1 MTRAQRFH
9 DAIHRGIATRLLL
22 LTVGFLIAGASA
34 ALAYWTI
41 STVYAPTSYA
51 IAQANSLSAPSA
63 PTATET
69 GATAITVG
77 WTLPATQLTGA
88 QYKVTR
94 NSGPGSGTV
103 VCAVASNIT
112 SCQDMA
118 LSSATAYGYTV
129 KAVIGT
135 NWQSSPIAASA
146 TTIGVTTTSLTN
158 GVVGSAYSGTLTAIG
173 GTGTYT
179 HWALSS
185 GTLPSGATLNTSTG
199 TISGTPNAAATTSG
213 LQFTVTDSL
222 GYTATSGSLSL
233 TVSQA
238 STTTSLSL
246 SASSVVY
253 GNEQTITF
261 TSTVAP
267 QFSGTA
273 TGTVAVKSGV
283 TTLCTI
289 TLPATTCSTPATALT
304 VSGSAYSV
312 TAVYSGDTNF
322 TTSTSTSQSLT
333 VTKDSTTTTVSESP
347 TSVAYGN
354 EASVTFTAGVT
365 TTYGEAVPASDT
377 INVSV
382 NSGAATC
389 TVTLPATTCTI
400 ANTALPVGGPYTVT
414 AIYNA
419 DTNLTTSTATSAT
432 SLTVTKA
439 STTTSLSL
447 SASSVVYGN
456 EQTITFTS
464 TVAPQFSG
472 TATGTVAVKSGV
484 TTLCTITLPATTCS
498 TPATALTVSG
508 SAYSVTAVYSGDTNF
523 TTSTST
529 SQSLTV
535 TKASTTTSLSLSASS
550 VVYGNEQTV
559 TFTSTVAPQFS
570 GTATGT
576 VAVKSGVTT
585 LCTITLPASTCTT
598 TSTAL
603 TVSGGAYS
611 VTAVYSGDTN
621 FTTST
626 STGHNLTVS
635 QASTTTSLSLS
646 ASSVVYGNEQT
657 ITFTST
663 VAPQFSGTATGTV
676 AVKSGVTTLCTI
688 TLPASTCTTTS
699 TALTVSGGAYSVTAV
714 YSGDTNFTT
723 STSTSQ
729 SLTVTKASQIINFT
743 STAPTTASVG
753 DTYTPTATASSG
765 LTVALTIDSSSSS
778 VCSISAGTVTY
789 TTSGTCTID
798 ANQSGGSNYNA
809 AAQVQQAF
817 NVSPGQLVITN
828 GAVSGAASATPNL
841 GPITVERRNAGGTP
855 TAIGNLTVALA
866 SNSATKSFGTGQ
878 FGATV
883 TTVTIPNGSSSV
895 TFWYGD
901 QTVGSPTVTASATG
915 YGAGIQIETITT
927 APVGLGI
934 VITGGT
940 GTPALVCGPVASS
953 YTCNITGVGSGG
965 SATFYVT
972 FWNGSKSQVVYSS
985 TQSSTVFE
993 SGQNVGNVIIAA
1005 TASSS
1010 NPSFLTASHTGATK
1024 TSTLTFG
1031 PYTLIISVNN

>member
-333 VTKDSTTTTVSESP
+333 VTK
-347 TSVAYGN
+347 
-354 EASVTFTAGVT
+354 
-365 TTYGEAVPASDT
+365 
-377 INVSV
+377 
-382 NSGAATC
+382 
-389 TVTLPATTCTI
+389 
-400 ANTALPVGGPYTVT
+400 
-414 AIYNA
+414 
-419 DTNLTTSTATSAT
+419 
-432 SLTVTKA
+432 
-439 STTTSLSL
+439 
-447 SASSVVYGN
+447 
-456 EQTITFTS
+456 
-464 TVAPQFSG
+464 
-472 TATGTVAVKSGV
+472 
-484 TTLCTITLPATTCS
+484 
-498 TPATALTVSG
+498 
-508 SAYSVTAVYSGDTNF
+508 
-523 TTSTST
+523 
-529 SQSLTV
+529 
-535 TKASTTTSLSLSASS
+535 ASTTTSLSLSASS

-559 TFTSTVAPQFS
+559 
-570 GTATGT
+570 
-576 VAVKSGVTT
+576 
-585 LCTITLPASTCTT
+585 
-598 TSTAL
+598 
-603 TVSGGAYS
+603 
-611 VTAVYSGDTN
+611 
-621 FTTST
+621 
-626 STGHNLTVS
+626 
-635 QASTTTSLSLS
+635 
-646 ASSVVYGNEQT
+646 
-657 ITFTST
+657 TFTST

>member
-626 STGHNLTVS
+626 ST
-635 QASTTTSLSLS
+635 
-646 ASSVVYGNEQT
+646 
-657 ITFTST
+657 
-663 VAPQFSGTATGTV
+663 
-676 AVKSGVTTLCTI
+676 
-688 TLPASTCTTTS
+688 
-699 TALTVSGGAYSVTAV
+699 
-714 YSGDTNFTT
+714 
-723 STSTSQ
+723 SQ

>member
-233 TVSQA
+233 TVSQ
-238 STTTSLSL
+238 
-246 SASSVVY
+246 
-253 GNEQTITF
+253 
-261 TSTVAP
+261 
-267 QFSGTA
+267 
-273 TGTVAVKSGV
+273 
-283 TTLCTI
+283 
-289 TLPATTCSTPATALT
+289 
-304 VSGSAYSV
+304 
-312 TAVYSGDTNF
+312 
-322 TTSTSTSQSLT
+322 
-333 VTKDSTTTTVSESP
+333 
-347 TSVAYGN
+347 
-354 EASVTFTAGVT
+354 
-365 TTYGEAVPASDT
+365 
-377 INVSV
+377 
-382 NSGAATC
+382 
-389 TVTLPATTCTI
+389 
-400 ANTALPVGGPYTVT
+400 
-414 AIYNA
+414 
-419 DTNLTTSTATSAT
+419 
-432 SLTVTKA
+432 A

>member
-484 TTLCTITLPATTCS
+484 TTLCTITLPA
-498 TPATALTVSG
+498 
-508 SAYSVTAVYSGDTNF
+508 
-523 TTSTST
+523 
-529 SQSLTV
+529 
-535 TKASTTTSLSLSASS
+535 
-550 VVYGNEQTV
+550 
-559 TFTSTVAPQFS
+559 
-570 GTATGT
+570 
-576 VAVKSGVTT
+576 
-585 LCTITLPASTCTT
+585 
-598 TSTAL
+598 
-603 TVSGGAYS
+603 
-611 VTAVYSGDTN
+611 
-621 FTTST
+621 
-626 STGHNLTVS
+626 
-635 QASTTTSLSLS
+635 
-646 ASSVVYGNEQT
+646 
-657 ITFTST
+657 
-663 VAPQFSGTATGTV
+663 
-676 AVKSGVTTLCTI
+676 
-688 TLPASTCTTTS
+688 STCTTTS